1 MLKLLNVLFDI
12 LGLNKINIEN
22 FTDINVIYDNYND
35 VHKNKDKVN
44 CCKTTYRV
52 FIAIFL
58 LIKPIY
64 YFYEIIEDGTK
75 IFYPTLLF
83 LINTFINYIILLKYF
98 KNNYFENILY
108 DYFSYKKKDKRINC
122 LVNDYYIPISILLI
136 SIFTVIFTFFY
147 NMYLTNFTGIAEYNG
162 TEYEDTLIYNLNN
175 KTELAITLNLL
186 IGITDFYGY
195 ILMLSNNFIF
205 LLVFLKH
212 LIDIKSYTNKLL
224 KKYSWS
230 KDTKHT
236 EVSSICYEI
245 MWIRNELENSIDN
258 LEPLFVSNTLLG
270 SIALGFII
278 EFNETTIFQIIYIIY
293 WIFSQIIYL
302 TIIYFINDNKSDLT
316 LIIKKPRFVLHYIRR
331 KFRKSQFDTVVNQ
344 VNLKRPRKYISKVFK
359 QEIETELEEIKI
371 NVKDGENDI
380 IAVLGN
386 LDMNG
391 EQPEKVDTEEY
402 IIKNSSSIDWIILNT
417 ILNENWG
424 SFSFLGFE
432 FSGSNNLLSVI
443 STSGILILITKWF
456 LTLNLI

>member
-1 MLKLLNVLFDI
+1 
-12 LGLNKINIEN
+12 
-22 FTDINVIYDNYND
+22 
-35 VHKNKDKVN
+35 
-44 CCKTTYRV
+44 
-52 FIAIFL
+52 
-58 LIKPIY
+58 
-64 YFYEIIEDGTK
+64 
-75 IFYPTLLF
+75 
-83 LINTFINYIILLKYF
+83 
-98 KNNYFENILY
+98 
-108 DYFSYKKKDKRINC
+108 
-122 LVNDYYIPISILLI
+122 
-136 SIFTVIFTFFY
+136 
-147 NMYLTNFTGIAEYNG
+147 
-162 TEYEDTLIYNLNN
+162 
-175 KTELAITLNLL
+175 
-186 IGITDFYGY
+186 
-195 ILMLSNNFIF
+195 
-205 LLVFLKH
+205 
-212 LIDIKSYTNKLL
+212 
-224 KKYSWS
+224 
-230 KDTKHT
+230 
-236 EVSSICYEI
+236 

-380 IAVLGN
+380 NAVLGN
-386 LDMNG
+386 LDMNE
-391 EQPEKVDTEEY
+391 EQTEKVDTEEY